1 MAREQHSVRQKSS
14 FDEWSPEVVAAAI
27 KVTAPLVSPTYND
40 EESKL
45 AAARTIGKLTKELL
59 DELGRGR

>member
-45 AAARTIGKLTKELL
+45 AARTIGKLTKELL